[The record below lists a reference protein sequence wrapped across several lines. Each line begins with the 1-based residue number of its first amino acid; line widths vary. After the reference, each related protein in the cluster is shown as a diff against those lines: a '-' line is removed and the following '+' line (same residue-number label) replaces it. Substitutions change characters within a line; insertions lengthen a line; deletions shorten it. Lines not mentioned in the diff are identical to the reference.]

1 MSVAPHL
8 LIFGASARAAA
19 FSALRAGLQPWCA
32 DLFAD
37 ADLQARCPAMRLPPH
52 TYPQGFVDLIR
63 TELPGPWM
71 YTGGLE
77 NYPQLVL
84 KMTSLRP
91 LWGSDATAL
100 WAARSPSVWREVLQK
115 ENRSSPRCL
124 PYGAPMTA
132 PGQWL
137 LKPMRSCGGA
147 GIHFFDVDSARPR
160 QGVYLQEFIEG
171 ESCAAIYLSSGFSAD
186 LLGVTCQLVGEDW
199 LHARPFHYCG
209 SIGPLSLDSSLK
221 RALKRLG
228 TALASGCRLAGLFGI
243 DCVVRDGVPYPVEIN
258 PRYTASVEVLEY
270 AANLLALGLHAVAFD
285 PQALP
290 EDSPPLPERRPGMV
304 GKAILFARAPLI
316 FPEDGPWLDTLREP
330 GDIWRLP
337 AFADIPHPGERIE
350 AGRPILTYFV
360 RGDSV
365 DDCREKLRLGA
376 EALDRELFG

>member
-1 MSVAPHL
+1 
-8 LIFGASARAAA
+8 
-19 FSALRAGLQPWCA
+19 LQPWCA

-37 ADLQARCPAMRLPPH
+37 ADLQARCPAMRLPSH
-52 TYPQGFVDLIR
+52 TYPQGFVDLIQ

-84 KMTSLRP
+84 KMTSRRQ
-91 LWGSDATAL
+91 LWGSDAAAL

-115 ENRSSPRCL
+115 EYLGSPKCL
-124 PYGAPMTA
+124 PYGAPLA
-132 PGQWL
+132 VPGQWL
-137 LKPMRSCGGA
+137 LKPVRSCGGA
-147 GIHFFDVDSARPR
+147 GIRFFDGDSARPR
-160 QGVYLQEFIEG
+160 HDVYLQEYIEG

-186 LLGVTCQLVGEDW
+186 LLGVTRQLVGEDW

-221 RALKRLG
+221 HALNRLG
-228 TALASGCRLAGLFGI
+228 MVLASGCRLAGLFGI

-258 PRYTASVEVLEY
+258 PRYTASVEVLEF
-270 AANLLALGLHAVAFD
+270 ATNVPALALHAVAFD

-290 EDSPPLPERRPGMV
+290 EEAPPLPERRPGLV
-304 GKAILFARAPLI
+304 GKAILFAKAPLV
-316 FPEDGPWLDTLREP
+316 FPEDGLWLDTVRQP
-330 GDIWRLP
+330 GDVWQMP

-365 DDCREKLRLGA
+365 EDCREKLRGGA
-376 EALDRELFG
+376 AALDRGLFPPR